1 MCRAP
6 AAPRRTKSCHMPPWR
21 PRRRFPGSRW
31 PLQPSPRRA
40 AVARA
45 ATTPA
50 GHQLLLPRGHAFFW
64 APSTSRSYPRIPSCL
79 HATTFPRPF
88 PLPSTTPPRTSAIVS
103 GRRRQPPTPPPSP
116 NPVLLEHHRD
126 PLVLPSPTNFILPRP
141 NIISRSAGELKA
153 PPPLGLAVDP
163 PIQSLFTP
171 VKGTSST
178 TSTRRSFLAASSLPS
193 NTPASR
199 TPCRHHRR

>member
-6 AAPRRTKSCHMPPWR
+6 AAPYRSKPCHAPPWR
-21 PRRRFPGSRW
+21 QCRRFPGSRW
-31 PLQPSPRRA
+31 PLLPSPHRA

-50 GHQLLLPRGHAFFW
+50 GRQLLLLRDHAFFW
-64 APSTSRSYPRIPSCL
+64 TPSTSWSYPHIPSCL

-88 PLPSTTPPRTSAIVS
+88 PLPSTTPRRTSAIAS
-103 GRRRQPPTPPPSP
+103 GRRHQPPTPPPSP
-116 NPVLLEHHRD
+116 NPVLLEHRHN

-141 NIISRSAGELKA
+141 NIISHSAGELKA
-153 PPPLGLAVDP
+153 PPLLGLAVDL

-178 TSTRRSFLAASSLPS
+178 TSTRRSFLAASLLPS
-193 NTPASR
+193 DTPASK
-199 TPCRHHRR
+199 TPCRHRRR